1 MTDHYAVIGNPISQ
15 SKSPLIHTIFAQNTN
30 QDLDYVAIEG
40 RLDSNNPKA
49 FTEQVLGLFRSGK
62 LLGLNVTT
70 PFKLDA
76 LALANVASDRAKIAG
91 ASNALKWINGQ
102 IVADNFDGIGL
113 LKDIEINLAMPLKGK
128 RILVLGAGG
137 AARGILAPF
146 LEANPYEI
154 VIANRTLSKAQTLA
168 KENTVFGNIV
178 ASQYS
183 DLTNERFDMVINT
196 TSSGL
201 AGELPPIPA
210 QVFKNATLAYELSY
224 GKGKTEFLKL
234 AEANGNALLKDGV
247 GMLVEQA
254 AEAFAWWRG
263 VRPATKAIIEQI
275 TIPLAPQPPNGE
287 FKICFL

>member
-30 QDLDYVAIEG
+30 QNLDYIAIEG
-40 RLDSNNPKA
+40 RLEANNPEA
-49 FTEQVLGLFRSGK
+49 FTEQVLNLFRSGK

-154 VIANRTLSKAQTLA
+154 VIANRTLSKAQAISETHLD
-168 KENTVFGNIV
+168 FGNIS
-178 ASQYS
+178 ACQYD
-183 DLTNERFDMVINT
+183 DLINESFDMVINT